1 LATLYQGFEGMK
13 VSSNWKRNT
22 AMTGGVSLF

>member
-13 VSSNWKRNT
+13 VSINWKRNT
-22 AMTGGVSLF
+22 AMAGGVSWF